1 MGISSAGVGSGLDVE
16 SLITQQVQ
24 AERTNLTAMETK
36 KETFNS
42 QISAYGQIKSSLEAF
57 ETAVGNLKLSSD
69 FSVSKATSSNTDLL
83 TATADST
90 AAAGT
95 YDIKV
100 TQLAQAGVQ
109 ASASQ
114 ASAKTAMGASG
125 TFTLTAGDKSFDITL
140 ESTDTLENIRDK
152 INSAVL
158 TGDDETQEVATAT
171 IVNTGNGYKLVVAS
185 SERGTENA
193 VSIDSNL
200 STALGGFTATQTAQN
215 SKFTVNGLEIERATN
230 SVDDVIDGVTLNLVK
245 ADTTTSLT
253 LTVGKDTDAI
263 TTKVN
268 AFISAYNSLASTI
281 SDLHKK
287 GGTLEADNT
296 ATSVLYQLQSVFNV
310 PANIAGSDVN
320 YLAQVGISFKKDGT
334 LALDSTAFT
343 KALKNNGDAV
353 TALFTDTEKGFAQRL
368 YDSASD
374 LLGTNGLVASR
385 VSGLN
390 SRISILDT
398 NIDRETVRLDNYE
411 TRLRKQYSALD
422 SLMGTLKN
430 TSSYLYSAL

>member
-1 MGISSAGVGSGLDVE
+1 MGISSAGVGSGLDIE

-57 ETAVGNLKLSSD
+57 ETAVGNLKSSSD

-353 TALFTDTEKGFAQRL
+353 TALFTDPEEGFAQRL

>member
-1 MGISSAGVGSGLDVE
+1 MGISSAGVGSGLDVA
-16 SLITQQVQ
+16 SLITQLVQ

-57 ETAVGNLKLSSD
+57 KTAVGNLKLSSD

-158 TGDDETQEVATAT
+158 TGDDETQELATAT

-430 TSSYLYSAL
+430 TSSYLSSAL

>member
-36 KETFNS
+36 KETYNS

-57 ETAVGNLKLSSD
+57 ETAVGNLKESSD

-185 SERGTENA
+185 SESGTENA

-200 STALGGFTATQTAQN
+200 STALGFTATQTAQN

-353 TALFTDTEKGFAQRL
+353 TALFTDPEEGFAQRL

>member
-1 MGISSAGVGSGLDVE
+1 MGISSAGVGSGLDVA
-16 SLITQQVQ
+16 SLITQLVQ

-57 ETAVGNLKLSSD
+57 KTAVGNLKLSSD

-158 TGDDETQEVATAT
+158 TGDDETQELATAT

-374 LLGTNGLVASR
+374 LLGTKGLVASR

-430 TSSYLYSAL
+430 TSSYLSSAL

>member
-57 ETAVGNLKLSSD
+57 ETAVGNLKESSD

-320 YLAQVGISFKKDGT
+320 YLTQVGISFKKDGT

>member
-1 MGISSAGVGSGLDVE
+1 MGISSAGVGSGLDIE

-36 KETFNS
+36 KETYNS

-57 ETAVGNLKLSSD
+57 QTAVGDLKDSSD

-200 STALGGFTATQTAQN
+200 STALGFTPTQTAQN

-353 TALFTDTEKGFAQRL
+353 TALFTDPEEGFAQRL

-374 LLGTNGLVASR
+374 MLGTNGLVASR

-422 SLMGTLKN
+422 SLMGTLQN

>member
-1 MGISSAGVGSGLDVE
+1 MGISSAGVGSGLDVA
-16 SLITQQVQ
+16 SLITQLVQ

-57 ETAVGNLKLSSD
+57 KTAVGNLKLSSD
-69 FSVSKATSSNTDLL
+69 FSVSKATSSDTDLL

-100 TQLAQAGVQ
+100 SQLAQAGVQ

-114 ASAKTAMGASG
+114 TSAKTAMGASG
-125 TFTLTAGDKSFDITL
+125 TFTLTAGDKSFDISL

-152 INSAVL
+152 INSAIL
-158 TGDDETQEVATAT
+158 TGDDETQELATAT
-171 IVNTGNGYKLVVAS
+171 IVNTGNGYKLVIAS

-430 TSSYLYSAL
+430 TSSYLSSAL

>member
-1 MGISSAGVGSGLDVE
+1 MGISSAGVGSGLDIE

-57 ETAVGNLKLSSD
+57 ETAVGNLKSSSD

-287 GGTLEADNT
+287 GGPLEADNT